1 MTPQHLAGSDV
12 HGQEFTQVASRL
24 WIFVIPAPD
33 RTNAAL
39 ADYLL
44 HCAKGG
50 PLAVQGHRDVQ
61 RIGLRA
67 EGHRTPVLESGCAR
81 THLELDTDLWSLPV
95 GDFAAL
101 RTHLHDVLVAEVGGV
116 DERAGGAVEL
126 PEDGQLAHFKE

>member
-44 HCAKGG
+44 HCAEGG
-50 PLAVQGHRDVQ
+50 LLAVQGHRDVQ

-67 EGHRTPVLESGCAR
+67 ESHRSPVLESGCAR
-81 THLELDTDLWSLPV
+81 THFELNTDLGDLPV
-95 GDFAAL
+95 GGFAIL
-101 RTHLHDVLVAEVGGV
+101 RTHLHDVLVAEIGGV
-116 DERAGGAVEL
+116 HERAGGPVEL
-126 PEDGQLAHFKE
+126 P